1 MELRRRMRASMLIVI
16 ILCMMCVTSALGEEE
31 RISQTEE
38 EPRQTDMYISCEI
51 R

>member
-16 ILCMMCVTSALGEEE
+16 MFCMMCVTSALGEEE
-31 RISQTEE
+31 RASQADVE
-38 EPRQTDMYISCEI
+38 QQADVYISCEI